1 MKRIMTDVIIG
12 LAAIV
17 ALFGLLAIYAEQ
29 AKRNNPSVL
38 TSDTAT
44 IIVTARLLN
53 SVGAKPYELT
63 DGAVAHYLVQFGY
76 NDCRNF
82 AYYDEVLRC
91 QGAISKEELNLV
103 RKVMLHGAGFA
114 VATSNHH

>member
-1 MKRIMTDVIIG
+1 MRRFTTDLIIG
-12 LAAIV
+12 IAALA
-17 ALFGLLAIYAEQ
+17 ALFGMLAIYAEQ
-29 AKRNNPSVL
+29 ARRSNPSVL

-63 DGAVAHYLVQFGY
+63 DGTVAHYLVQFGY

-82 AYYDEVLRC
+82 AYYDEVRRC
-91 QGAISKEELNLV
+91 QDSISKEELNLV
-103 RKVMLHGAGFA
+103 RKTMLHGAEFA
-114 VATSNHH
+114 VATNNHP